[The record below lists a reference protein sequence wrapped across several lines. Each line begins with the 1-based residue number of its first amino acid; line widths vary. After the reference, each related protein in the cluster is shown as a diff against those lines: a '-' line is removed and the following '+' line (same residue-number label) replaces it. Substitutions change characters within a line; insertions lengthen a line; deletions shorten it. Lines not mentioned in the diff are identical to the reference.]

1 MSVKSLS
8 IRIDK
13 EMLDKL
19 HYAADYEARSANG
32 QIIILIRN
40 FIDEFEKEHG
50 EITFS
55 KRAAETFCK

>member
-19 HYAADYEARSANG
+19 HYAADYEARSASG
-32 QIIILIRN
+32 QYPSDPSSESSSSIQLC
-40 FIDEFEKEHG
+40 
-50 EITFS
+50 TF
-55 KRAAETFCK
+55 TVL